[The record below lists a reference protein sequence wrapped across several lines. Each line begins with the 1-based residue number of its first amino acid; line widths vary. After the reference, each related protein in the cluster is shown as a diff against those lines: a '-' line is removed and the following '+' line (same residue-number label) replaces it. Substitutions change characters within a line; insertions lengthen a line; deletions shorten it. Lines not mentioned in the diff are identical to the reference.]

1 MKNYSETYKTVFT
14 VLILVFLVAVAF
26 VVACVGVGFCGGE
39 LTDGACALSNVCV
52 GIVGILLIAAGVE
65 KAAEKRK

>member
-26 VVACVGVGFCGGE
+26 VVACMGVGFCGGE
-39 LTDGACALSNVCV
+39 LTAGAAILSDVCAAVV
-52 GIVGILLIAAGVE
+52 VVLLVAAAFF
-65 KAAEKRK
+65 KK

>member
-39 LTDGACALSNVCV
+39 LTAEAAILSDVCAAVV
-52 GIVGILLIAAGVE
+52 VVLLIAAAFF
-65 KAAEKRK
+65 KK